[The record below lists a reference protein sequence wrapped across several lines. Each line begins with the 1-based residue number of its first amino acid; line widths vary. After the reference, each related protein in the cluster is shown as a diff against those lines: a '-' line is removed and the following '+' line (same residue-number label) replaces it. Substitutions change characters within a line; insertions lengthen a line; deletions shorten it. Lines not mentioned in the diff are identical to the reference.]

1 MNDEDIK
8 RAIFKGKLLIIGMAA
23 LAVLIALKWRFS

>member
-1 MNDEDIK
+1 MNDEEIK

-23 LAVLIALKWRFS
+23 LAVLIALKWGLS